1 MIMKKQKSNK
11 GWDFLDACTSE
22 QLNLLKEVLFIDDKK
37 RISIDLTDGEWKRM
51 ERKVGKEEIIKALS
65 VDGKNIDYYVY
76 LKHVADIL
84 KISNMHSNSFVDY
97 EDAILLACL
106 RQLAL
111 KKPVFFKN
119 NYNLAASSAK
129 DVVEELEVRFTTSP
143 ALRISLPVVLSAI
156 YAESLSLSKASKNVI
171 DDRLKVL
178 GVLSSFGTYNIASL
192 ATVYTIGAA
201 FGPIGL
207 AAASVYH
214 FGKML
219 FSSNMPKDNIIPVT
233 CILIMLRR
241 QEQDA
246 VCDRYEAFD
255 VVNKLMS
262 DSISTLDR
270 KDVARQKANF
280 LLSIF
285 MIMLRTKD
293 SFSYSNV
300 SKLFSNVDY
309 TKENSLVKGKEMVV
323 KLLLPFAD
331 YLVEHFYPLLF
342 LEENVAGYNKFVID
356 TMSQYGAKS
365 CLVQGFV
372 PNLVNAFSNRRFY
385 VSASDKAIVTLCLE
399 LMGRK
404 YSDFCIDTLPEN
416 EKFDIAIVKDKQFQ
430 NKILSHLYDG
440 GKCVCFMRKNED
452 DALSV
457 EDKVVKQLKEENH
470 NLKQQLDE
478 YKKKEQ
484 FWENATHSFR
494 HSRMTGFLGTI
505 IDDISYISE
514 NIDVEQNIADI
525 KEQVKEMKEYVA
537 HFGKFKVSTYNLWDI
552 VRDVFKKTEK
562 KYNVI
567 WNYNCQDKPMVI
579 LSKGMFEEWVL
590 ENIKSNIKRHAFP
603 EGMSFVN
610 PTVWIS
616 LTELSHKYVLK
627 ISNNGVAYDGDSAK
641 IFKKG
646 EFYGKTG
653 HTGNGLFYA
662 KMYIDDFLKDG
673 SISLMPATEK
683 CSIGFEI
690 IISK

>member
-1 MIMKKQKSNK
+1 MNKQKSYK
-11 GWDFLDACTSE
+11 GWDFLDTCSSE

-37 RISIDLTDGEWKRM
+37 KISIDLTDGEWKRM
-51 ERKVGKEEIIKALS
+51 ERKVGKTEIIKALS
-65 VDGKNIDYYVY
+65 GDGKNIDYYVY
-76 LKHVADIL
+76 LKYVADIL

-111 KKPVFFKN
+111 KKPDFFKN

-156 YAESLSLSKASKNVI
+156 YAESLPLSKASKNVI

-201 FGPIGL
+201 FGPTGL

-214 FGKML
+214 LGKML
-219 FSSNMPKDNIIPVT
+219 FSSNMSKDNIIPVT

-246 VCDRYEAFD
+246 VSDRYAASD
-255 VVNKLMS
+255 VVNKFMS
-262 DSISTLDR
+262 DSISALDR

-285 MIMLRTKD
+285 MIMLRAKD
-293 SFSYSNV
+293 SFAYSNV

-309 TKENSLVKGKEMVV
+309 TKGNSLVKGKEMVV

-331 YLVEHFYPLLF
+331 YLVERFYPLLF
-342 LEENVAGYNKFVID
+342 LEGNVAGYNKFVVD
-356 TMSQYGAKS
+356 TMSQYGSKS

-399 LMGRK
+399 LMGRR
-404 YSDFCIDTLPEN
+404 YSDFCIDTLPKN
-416 EKFDIAIVKDKQFQ
+416 GKFDIAIVKDEQFQ
-430 NKILSHLYDG
+430 NKILSHLYLG

-470 NLKQQLDE
+470 KLKQQLGE

-505 IDDISYISE
+505 TDDIFYISE

-525 KEQVKEMKEYVA
+525 KNQVKEMKEYVE
-537 HFGKFKVSTYNLWDI
+537 HFGKFKVGTYNLWDI
-552 VRDVFKKTEK
+552 VHDVFKKTEK
-562 KYNVI
+562 MYNVI

-646 EFYGKTG
+646 KFYGKTG

>member
-1 MIMKKQKSNK
+1 MNKQKSYK
-11 GWDFLDACTSE
+11 GWDFLDTCSSE

-37 RISIDLTDGEWKRM
+37 KISIDLTDGEWKRM
-51 ERKVGKEEIIKALS
+51 ERKVGKTEIIKALS
-65 VDGKNIDYYVY
+65 GDGKNIDYYVY
-76 LKHVADIL
+76 LKYVADIL

-111 KKPVFFKN
+111 KKPDFFKN

-156 YAESLSLSKASKNVI
+156 YAESLPLSKASKNVI

-201 FGPIGL
+201 FGPTGL

-214 FGKML
+214 LGKML
-219 FSSNMPKDNIIPVT
+219 FSSNMSKDNIIPVT

-246 VCDRYEAFD
+246 VSDRYAASD
-255 VVNKLMS
+255 VVNKFMS
-262 DSISTLDR
+262 DSISALDR

-285 MIMLRTKD
+285 MIMLRAKD
-293 SFSYSNV
+293 SFAYSNV

-309 TKENSLVKGKEMVV
+309 TKGNSLVKGKEMVV

-331 YLVEHFYPLLF
+331 YLVERFYPLLF
-342 LEENVAGYNKFVID
+342 LEGNVAGYNKFVVD
-356 TMSQYGAKS
+356 TMSQYGSKS

-399 LMGRK
+399 LMGRR
-404 YSDFCIDTLPEN
+404 YSDFCIDTLPKN
-416 EKFDIAIVKDKQFQ
+416 GKFDIAIVKDEQFQ
-430 NKILSHLYDG
+430 NKILSHLYLG

-470 NLKQQLDE
+470 KLKQQLGE

-494 HSRMTGFLGTI
+494 HSRMTGFLGRIT
-505 IDDISYISE
+505 DDIFYIEE
-514 NIDVEQNIADI
+514 NIDEEQNIADI
-525 KEQVKEMKEYVA
+525 TNQVKEMKEYVE
-537 HFGKFKVSTYNLWDI
+537 HFGKFKVGTYNLWDI
-552 VRDVFKKTEK
+552 VHDVFKKTEK
-562 KYNVI
+562 MYNVI